1 MRAMPVR
8 LRVTAAADDTFAS
21 LAARYGTSP
30 ARLERINRRGQRDP
44 LTPGETVV
52 VYADPARATR

>member
-1 MRAMPVR
+1 MR